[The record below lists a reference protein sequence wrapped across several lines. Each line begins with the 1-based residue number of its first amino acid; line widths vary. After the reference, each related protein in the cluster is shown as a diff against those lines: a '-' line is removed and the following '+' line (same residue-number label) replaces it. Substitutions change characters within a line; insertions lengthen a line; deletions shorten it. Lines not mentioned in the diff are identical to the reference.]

1 MEPQVGVA
9 DADDRSARRLL
20 GSPRGRAARRVL
32 IVDDDPAMR
41 LLCAVNLE
49 LEGLVVLE
57 AADGRH
63 GLVRARAER
72 PDLILTDVSMPVLDG
87 FELAEALRRD
97 RRTRGIPLVFL
108 SGESTAASRA
118 RAEKLGALG
127 YVTKPFDP
135 LRLGAVVV
143 DALALARDR
152 RRMRLWTRRNTGSP
166 GSTRPAA

>member
-1 MEPQVGVA
+1 VEPQVA
-9 DADDRSARRLL
+9 ADDGARRARRRLGSARR
-20 GSPRGRAARRVL
+20 RAATRVL

-57 AADGRH
+57 ASDGRH
-63 GLVRARAER
+63 GLVRARVER
-72 PDLILTDVSMPVLDG
+72 PDLILTDVTMPILDG
-87 FELAEALRRD
+87 FELVEALRRD
-97 RRTRGIPLVFL
+97 WRTRRIPFVFL
-108 SGESTAASRA
+108 SGESTAANRA

-152 RRMRLWTRRNTGSP
+152 RRARRWTRRRR

>member
-1 MEPQVGVA
+1 MEPQVARSDPEGR
-9 DADDRSARRLL
+9 DARGALRPTRR
-20 GSPRGRAARRVL
+20 RAPTRIL

-63 GLVRARAER
+63 GLARARAER

-97 RRTRGIPLVFL
+97 RRTRRIPLVFL
-108 SGESTAASRA
+108 SGESTAANRA

-135 LRLGAVVV
+135 LRLGGVVV
-143 DALALARDR
+143 DALALARER
-152 RRMRLWTRRNTGSP
+152 RRTRLWTRRRPGSP
-166 GSTRPAA
+166 GSTAA